1 MTPEAIV
8 GRQLDA
14 YNDRDLERF
23 MACWAK
29 DARIY
34 AWPETLLAEDA
45 GAIEVQHRERFAD
58 TTLRATLLSRTS
70 VGELVIDREIVT
82 RHFDGLR
89 GTVDVMGIYE
99 VCDGLIR
106 RAWFKQ
112 SPVRPPE
119 A

>member
-8 GRQLDA
+8 RRQLDA
-14 YNDRDLERF
+14 YNDRDLDRF
-23 MACWAK
+23 MACWAR

-34 AWPETLLAEDA
+34 AWPETLLAENA
-45 GAIEVQHRERFAD
+45 AAIEERHRERFAD

-82 RHFDGLR
+82 RQFEGKR
-89 GTVDVMGIYE
+89 GTADVIGIYE
-99 VCDGLIR
+99 VTGGLIR

-112 SPVRPPE
+112 GPVRPPE